1 MHNDT
6 THRAAPRRLPRPHS
20 GAITWIDRRHALIA
34 RTMPSG
40 AIDVTEVYLTPSAA
54 DPSSGLTRVADAIG
68 DRERVVITGSLAMRT
83 ALERQYVAI
92 YQRPDRL
99 VDVEPDGPL
108 SRGELVERLRELA
121 G

>member
-6 THRAAPRRLPRPHS
+6 SHRTARRMLPRPHS
-20 GAITWIDRRHALIA
+20 GAITWIDRRHAIVA
-34 RTMPSG
+34 RTMSTG
-40 AIDVTEVYLTPSAA
+40 AIDVTEIDFPADAA
-54 DPSSGLTRVADAIG
+54 EQANLTRVADTIG
-68 DRERVVITGSLAMRT
+68 DRERVVIAGPLGMRT

-92 YQRPDRL
+92 YRRPERL

-108 SRGELVERLRELA
+108 SRGQLVERLRELA